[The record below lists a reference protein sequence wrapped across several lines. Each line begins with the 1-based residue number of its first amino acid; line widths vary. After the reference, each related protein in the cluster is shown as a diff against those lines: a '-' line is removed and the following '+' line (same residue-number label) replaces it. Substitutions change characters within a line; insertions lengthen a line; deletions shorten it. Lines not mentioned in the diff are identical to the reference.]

1 MFPARTLLFMAS
13 LALVPASPALASDR
27 VDDGLAA
34 PSKAVAEA
42 WAREERQPSSS
53 KTLSALQVSYVGLQG
68 LDVWSTFAAR
78 SRGAREVNPIM
89 SGGYGKAAA
98 IKAGLS
104 AGTLLATR
112 AMAKK
117 NRKAA
122 VVSMWLINGVTA
134 AVVANNVRNARR

>member
-1 MFPARTLLFMAS
+1 MFRTGVLLLMAS
-13 LALVPASPALASDR
+13 LVLVPASPALASDR
-27 VDDGLAA
+27 VDSGLVA

-42 WAREERQPSSS
+42 WAREERKLSSS
-53 KTLSALQVSYVGLQG
+53 KTLNALQASYAGLQG

-78 SRGAREVNPIM
+78 TNGAREVNPVM
-89 SGGYGKAAA
+89 AGSYGKSAA

-104 AGTLLATR
+104 LGTIVATR

-122 VVSMWLINGVTA
+122 VVTMWVINGGTA

>member
-1 MFPARTLLFMAS
+1 
-13 LALVPASPALASDR
+13 
-27 VDDGLAA
+27 
-34 PSKAVAEA
+34 
-42 WAREERQPSSS
+42 
-53 KTLSALQVSYVGLQG
+53 
-68 LDVWSTFAAR
+68 
-78 SRGAREVNPIM
+78 M